1 MSADETVLSRR
12 DVIAAGA
19 AATSLAALGPGQTLA
34 VPFSAGQ
41 NEVSLALHVNGMRH
55 DLNLE
60 PRVRMTL
67 GHH

>member
-1 MSADETVLSRR
+1 MSAGETDPTRR
-12 DVIAAGA
+12 EVIIAGA
-19 AATSLAALGPGQTLA
+19 TVASLAALGPGQALA